1 MRATPFDLQHKDKQI
16 VSDLV
21 HLEEGVA
28 VGTEVPMACVRREVW
43 GMIYADDPGIGSR
56 SAEGLAKKM
65 SHCDGLRSSRPHSI
79 GKEDGD
85 DVGTNTGPNVPGSV
99 ACHRSSWPEV

>member
-56 SAEGLAKKM
+56 SAEGLAEMMTAVVTVIKAA
-65 SHCDGLRSSRPHSI
+65 GLTVTE
-79 GKEDGD
+79 GWM
-85 DVGTNTGPNVPGSV
+85 GTM
-99 ACHRSSWPEV
+99 